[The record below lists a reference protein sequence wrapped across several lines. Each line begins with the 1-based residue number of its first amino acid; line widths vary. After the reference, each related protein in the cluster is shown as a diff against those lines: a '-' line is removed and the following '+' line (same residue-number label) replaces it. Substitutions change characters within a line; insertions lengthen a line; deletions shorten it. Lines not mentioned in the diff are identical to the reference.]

1 MSKNPFIYSRQ
12 VTWFQM
18 QKHTLSSL
26 SHMSRHPR
34 SAPPSDVKNQL
45 NKMAPN
51 GLQSEMA
58 EPSKRTTKQGWSY
71 SPSSKGSQKQALKE
85 TEKESG
91 ESEKKE
97 KGTCVYYSHHLVCT
111 QGLFPRPGDQNRA
124 RGLQSSRHV
133 LPSWSEVQQTRRNPS
148 DSPGRWSATWRA
160 RNWTR
165 SRSTGPGRLCNGD
178 CVIRAP
184 HLFCT
189 PDTLRLSHSL
199 G

>member
-1 MSKNPFIYSRQ
+1 
-12 VTWFQM
+12 M

-111 QGLFPRPGDQNRA
+111 QGLFPRAGVHNRS
-124 RGLQSSRHV
+124 GVKSY
-133 LPSWSEVQQTRRNPS
+133 LPACSLILVR
-148 DSPGRWSATWRA
+148 SATNKAKSVGLTWALKRYL
-160 RNWTR
+160 
-165 SRSTGPGRLCNGD
+165 TGP
-178 CVIRAP
+178 
-184 HLFCT
+184 
-189 PDTLRLSHSL
+189 
-199 G
+199 